1 MGYRDS
7 QRFRKVYGYYRPQPK
22 PVDTGFTIDKNYVDE
37 ALQSLDWKQ
46 SVRAASTTSV
56 SLNSPGLVDG
66 VTLAEEDR
74 VLLKNQSTGSENGIY
89 IYYSASDAL
98 VRTLDAAQDSLTS
111 GAAVYVEEGSLNSQ
125 TVWILSTYDPIVVG
139 TTNLTWVQF
148 PNASSISIFTQTGS
162 YAKTTFSVSFDG
174 SYTSQKG
181 NDVFFF
187 VSGTIGDIANKK
199 ISVFGGDLLVSG
211 GLKVGDDIN
220 AESFFIR
227 TPGSSLNS
235 TPVGSITGSI
245 QGIVLSSSQDIRF
258 TVNSGSYN
266 LATINDP
273 SNYNYVFGTGSLVE
287 SILSAKYDG
296 YSYYRKGFLFG
307 SNVSISGTLDVSSI
321 GTLRPGWNDE
331 RDTDIYYNGIML
343 NDGSA
348 ITGDYEFIDNHTV
361 LLNTT
366 SVGPIVGGD
375 IITVVIKNADGAP
388 YGMSYVPPPAV
399 TMGGDVSG
407 DSNSATVTRIRN
419 RVVSPAGPTNGD
431 IYIFNAYQ
439 NQWVP
444 SGSIVTA
451 LFAGSGL
458 NASKTTGSISINID
472 DSILATL
479 SGATFTGPV
488 NFNEGLSGSLTSL
501 TDGSPYL
508 IAGSNIIIATQ
519 SNGAISI
526 SSTASG
532 TGGDSFFQS
541 SINDSIFTT
550 GSVAIRGT
558 NSLISSSYNAGSDVF
573 FYVSGSTNVSGSSAK
588 IALFGGDLVT
598 SGSISVSNGGSIV
611 GNLTAVNNVGI
622 LGDLNVMS
630 DALIA
635 GDITGSFGLKIAS
648 GSSFGGVARFE
659 SGLSGSLTKLRDG
672 SSYLIAGSNI
682 IISSASNGAVTIS
695 STASGTG
702 GDSFFQSLVTGSIFT
717 TGSVAIR
724 GANTLISSSY
734 SVGSDVFFYVSGS
747 TNVTGSTAKV
757 ALFGGDIV
765 TSGSISVS
773 NGGSVVGNLTAVNNV
788 GILGDLNVMS
798 DALIAGDITGSASL
812 RIASGSTFN
821 GPAKFNSGLSGSL
834 TNLPDGSS
842 YIRAGSNITVST
854 SSNGSLTISSTAS
867 GESYFNSTTQGSIFT
882 TGSVSFSGNQAGI
895 DAPSDIG
902 NDVFF
907 YVSGSIGSKNTST
920 QGTAVFGGDVRVSG
934 SLTVGTGSV
943 TITSNDIQFGDS
955 ATKIE
960 KSGNNL
966 KISLSGGN
974 LLIASGSISSNSGLT
989 GSLTSLSDG
998 TPYLLAGNGISIT
1011 TGSLGAITITNDGTV
1026 GDITGVTAGT
1036 GLTGGGLSGSVSL
1049 AINNSIVATVSG
1061 TTFTGAT
1068 KHNAGLSGSLTSLT
1082 DGTSYLIAGSN
1093 LTISTGSN
1101 GAVTINSLSASYI
1114 NSLNQNVAITGS
1126 LTVGSTIADT
1136 PSTENTLNLYPPV
1149 GAPSNEG
1156 GQLLLAA
1163 PGGLYTSASMLDT
1176 FQNTFRILKGTNTN
1190 GSSTSY
1196 FNLDLN
1202 NGNITTV
1209 GSITPGSY
1217 NSGDIIQMRAFKP
1230 GDSGVYTAGT
1240 AATSNSNEC
1249 FFSCS
1254 FTPRSTTSYLVV
1266 EMCAKYECTG
1276 ASGNDDYLS
1285 TLTINGPSGTEI
1297 GFSYQ
1302 IFSLVG
1308 GGDRSGVLF
1317 PLTGRYTNTS
1327 TTAKTI
1333 CANVRRST
1341 ADDNIVF
1348 DNDNQGSMTM
1358 VVTEIG
1364 R

>member
-7 QRFRKVYGYYRPQPK
+7 QRFRKVYGYYRPQPR

-74 VLLKNQSTGSENGIY
+74 VLLKNQTAGSENGIY

-227 TPGSSLNS
+227 IPGSSLNS

-307 SNVSISGTLDVSSI
+307 SNVSISGTLDVTSI

-331 RDTDIYYNGIML
+331 RDADIYYNGILL

-348 ITGDYEFIDNHTV
+348 ITGDYEFIDSHTV
-361 LLNTT
+361 LFNTT
-366 SVGPIVGGD
+366 SVGPVVGGD

-419 RVVSPAGPTNGD
+419 RVVSPVGPTNGD

-458 NASKTTGSISINID
+458 NAAKTTGSISINID

-526 SSTASG
+526 SSTASAV
-532 TGGDSFFQS
+532 DSFFQS

-682 IISSASNGAVTIS
+682 IISSASNGAISIS

-834 TNLPDGSS
+834 TNLSDGSS

-854 SSNGSLTISSTAS
+854 SSNGSLTISSIAS
-867 GESYFNSTTQGSIFT
+867 GASYFNSTTQGSIFT
-882 TGSVSFSGNQAGI
+882 TGSVSFSGNQVGI
-895 DAPSDIG
+895 DAPTDIG

-974 LLIASGSISSNSGLT
+974 LLIASGAISSNSGLT
-989 GSLTSLSDG
+989 GSLTRLSDG

-1011 TGSLGAITITNDGTV
+1011 TGSSGAITITNDGTV

-1049 AINNSIVATVSG
+1049 TINNSIVATVSG

-1126 LTVGSTIADT
+1126 LTVGGTIADT
-1136 PSTENTLNLYPPV
+1136 PSTENTLNIYPPS

-1202 NGNITTV
+1202 NGNITSV

-1217 NSGDIIQMRAFKP
+1217 NPGDIIQMRAFKP

-1266 EMCAKYECTG
+1266 EMCAKYECTAS

-1302 IFSLVG
+1302 RFSLVG